1 MSWVATSALA
11 GLDARDCARLDGLVP
26 LALPADTVIFRP
38 GDAAQGYAVVLSGG
52 VDVWLTG
59 ASGRELLLYSV
70 VPGQSCVQTTL
81 GLLAEAVYTAE
92 ARSTAET
99 RLVVIPR
106 ALFLGLLDQSAPFR
120 TLVFGAF
127 ADRMS
132 TMLRLV
138 ESVAF
143 TRAECRLAARVLALS
158 AAGPVIATQGELAAQ
173 VGTAREVVSRRL
185 DAWARKGWV
194 RTQRG
199 QIDVIDRAA
208 LDDLARADGG
218 NLAGSGAA

>member
-1 MSWVATSALA
+1 
-11 GLDARDCARLDGLVP
+11 LDAGDRARLDRLVP
-26 LALPADTVIFRP
+26 MVLPPDSVIFRP
-38 GDAAQGYAVVLSGG
+38 GDAAQGYAVVLAGG

-81 GLLAEAVYTAE
+81 GLLSEAAYTAE
-92 ARSTAET
+92 ARSTQAT
-99 RLVVIPR
+99 QLVVIPR
-106 ALFLGLLDQSAPFR
+106 ALFLDLLDGSAPFR
-120 TLVFGAF
+120 ALVFGAF
-127 ADRMS
+127 ADRMG

-158 AAGPVIATQGELAAQ
+158 GDGPVMATQGELAAQ

-208 LDDLARADGG
+208 LEDLAQAD
-218 NLAGSGAA
+218 SAA

>member
-11 GLDARDCARLDGLVP
+11 GLGAGDRARLDTLVP
-26 LALPADTVIFRP
+26 MTLPPDTVIFRP
-38 GDAAQGYAVVLSGG
+38 GDAAQGYAVVLAGG

-81 GLLAEAVYTAE
+81 GLLSEAAYTAE
-92 ARSTAET
+92 ARSTVES

-106 ALFLGLLDQSAPFR
+106 GMFLDLLDGSAPFR
-120 TLVFGAF
+120 ALVFGAF
-127 ADRMS
+127 ADRMG

-138 ESVAF
+138 ENVAF

-158 AAGPVIATQGELAAQ
+158 GDGPVMATQGELAAQ

-208 LDDLARADGG
+208 LDELARADT
-218 NLAGSGAA
+218 AGAA